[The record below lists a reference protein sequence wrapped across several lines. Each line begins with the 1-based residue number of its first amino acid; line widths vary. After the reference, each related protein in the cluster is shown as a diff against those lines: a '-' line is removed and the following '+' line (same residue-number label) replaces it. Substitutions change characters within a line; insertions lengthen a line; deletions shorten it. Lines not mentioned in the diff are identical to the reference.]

1 MGDIRNH
8 SATNAYFRDNFKR
21 LAGTKTQKGDLNTS
35 DGSVIYDVGIL
46 LRIEKKK
53 ILQNGWIVE
62 VNDKTYHCSN
72 DSDRLTVPKHT
83 ESKEYYV
90 PNEKIQVDVSLDT
103 KNKIYKLLR
112 MRLSNEDGV
121 SVVQSNGQLTLLS
134 PSASSILPFVSSSH
148 ESKEETKKKQQK
160 ADGSAI
166 ALREDSISLVGK
178 VYVNNVN
185 LEKAIKDTQDAL
197 NNTVT
202 TSSATQMETV
212 NTTISSSELN
222 VTFEHTYSEMPNIN
236 ITNSHQDNLDYNYTF
251 ITDSQGNYTGA
262 YIYFG
267 ENPTQQSINILIVG
281 TP

>member
-8 SATNAYFRDNFKR
+8 SATNAYFKDNFKR
-21 LAGTKTQKGDLNTS
+21 LAGTKTKKGDLNTS
-35 DGSVIYDVGIL
+35 DGTVVYDTGVL

-62 VNDKTYHCSN
+62 VNDKTYRCTN
-72 DSDRLTVPKHT
+72 DSERLTVPKHT

-90 PNEKIQVDVSLDT
+90 PNETIQVDVSLDT
-103 KNKIYKLLR
+103 TNKIYKLLR
-112 MRLSNEDGV
+112 MRLTSEDGV

-148 ESKEETKKKQQK
+148 ESEEETRKKQSK

-185 LEKAIKDTQDAL
+185 LEDAL
-197 NNTVT
+197 SNTVT
-202 TSSATQMETV
+202 TASATQMETL
-212 NTTISSSELN
+212 NTTITSESIN
-222 VTFEHTYSEMPNIN
+222 IRFEHTYSQIPNLN
-236 ITNSHQDNLDYNYTF
+236 LTNANKEPLNYTYTF
-251 ITDSQGNYTGA
+251 ITNSDNKYIGA
-262 YIYFG
+262 NVYFTDT
-267 ENPTQQSINILIVG
+267 PTKQDINILIVG
-281 TP
+281 SP